1 MGIDPPQPA
10 PPLMLLS
17 TVLHR
22 NSPDPTLCYSTR
34 NPFELYS
41 AALYHN
47 ILLLQH
53 YDTANIVLLGIA
65 AHKTVDS
72 GGYQGCNSFVI

>member
-53 YDTANIVLLGIA
+53 YDTANIVLLGILRISLWIA
-65 AHKTVDS
+65 VDIKA
-72 GGYQGCNSFVI
+72 VTAL